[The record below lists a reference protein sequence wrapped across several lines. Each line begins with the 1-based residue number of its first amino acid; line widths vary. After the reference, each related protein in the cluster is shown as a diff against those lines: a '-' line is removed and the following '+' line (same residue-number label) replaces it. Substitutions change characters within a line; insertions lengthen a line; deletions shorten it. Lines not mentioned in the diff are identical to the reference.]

1 MDFQPNKMILP
12 FLTTAQGR
20 HVQIHVMYNVLAV
33 ALNVL
38 CFVLRKTCQSWCHWN
53 MSSSKATRKRT
64 LIIRQFSFAVGH
76 VINDVTRLLM
86 LSYRLVFLMKVVNMS
101 ASNAGWIMVFSR
113 VSNAIIIR
121 PIAGYLC
128 DKVSI
133 PVLSHRHGKRKS
145 WHMIG
150 IVLQVVSMPLLF
162 SNCLVC
168 SSEPSQ
174 WELIAYYGIINT
186 LGWISIILIETA
198 HLSLI
203 PFIAKD
209 QKEAVKLNGLRFENC
224 LIYIQIPNL
233 YHNIQV
239 IYIWSLFYFFQ
250 IVWYKY
256 KQIVHVYRF

>member
-1 MDFQPNKMILP
+1 MA
-12 FLTTAQGR
+12 T
-20 HVQIHVMYNVLAV
+20 VE
-33 ALNVL
+33 
-38 CFVLRKTCQSWCHWN
+38 
-53 MSSSKATRKRT
+53 ATRKR
-64 LIIRQFSFAVGH
+64 IRILQQFSFGVGH

-101 ASNAGWIMVFSR
+101 ASNAGWIVVFSR

-121 PIAGYLC
+121 PIAGYMC
-128 DKVSI
+128 DKISI
-133 PVLSHRHGKRKS
+133 PVLSRRHGKKKS
-145 WHMIG
+145 WHLIG
-150 IVLQVVSMPLLF
+150 TVLQVVSMPLLF

-174 WELIAYYGIINT
+174 WELIAYYGTINT

-224 LIYIQIPNL
+224 FISI
-233 YHNIQV
+233 
-239 IYIWSLFYFFQ
+239 
-250 IVWYKY
+250 
-256 KQIVHVYRF
+256 